1 MGLNMRNSLK
11 IAVPLLIFCSILIE
25 SKGQQSRKINF
36 GIQAGPSLT
45 TITGEYHTSWQK
57 NYLIGFTANV
67 PLSQYF
73 SLAFELNY
81 ERKGI
86 NSGHTPLGTGIPFT
100 IQEYFHYIT
109 NYSLLEVSAGKR
121 HGGFAGTGVYTG
133 YLAGRTNASQADLN
147 VKYDLG
153 LLLRVGYFILFKNGA
168 QFRVY
173 TGYAKGYVTI
183 DEDRYDRNLN
193 QSWMLAAGFGF

>member
-1 MGLNMRNSLK
+1 MRHVLK

-25 SKGQQSRKINF
+25 SKGQQGRKINF

-45 TITGEYHTSWQK
+45 TITGEYRTSWQK
-57 NYLIGFTANV
+57 NYLIGLTANV
-67 PLSQYF
+67 PLSQHLSF
-73 SLAFELNY
+73 AFEINY

-86 NSGHTPLGTGIPFT
+86 NSGHTPLGTGNSFT

-109 NYSLLEVSAGKR
+109 NYSLLEASTRKR
-121 HGGFAGTGVYTG
+121 HGGFAGAGVYSG

-153 LLLRVGYFILFKNGA
+153 LLLRAGYFVLFKNGA

-173 TGYAKGYVTI
+173 TGFAKGYVTI
-183 DEDRYDRNLN
+183 DKDRGSRNLN
-193 QSWMLAAGFGF
+193 QSWMLVAGFGF